1 MEGGIVAVKGDTIIG
16 IGDKKDL
23 QTGDH
28 GPIIDHGDV
37 AILPALVNAH
47 THLELSLLEQRTRTG
62 VNFIDWLCSILEELD
77 KLDEKD
83 FKAGIVR
90 GLKKS
95 YDNGT
100 GLLGDISNTGLSV
113 DYLQK
118 VFIKSIVFVE
128 TLGFHSKKVPRY
140 FEKLKTLFNRLKKC
154 EHPRVGL
161 AAHSPYTVS
170 PDLFKRVQA
179 LSFEGFP
186 VLSIHVAE
194 SREESEFLM
203 GKGPMY
209 DLLRERQFWNGD
221 WVPPEKS
228 PVQSLDCLGL
238 LTPYT
243 LCIHLVHISNADIE
257 VLAKRRSKI
266 CLCPRSNH
274 KLTVGS
280 PPVERLIRRGL
291 QVALGTDSLASN
303 DDLSVLREMAAIK
316 EIAPSIP
323 PGEIMKMGTI
333 NGAIALDM
341 GEYLGSIER
350 GKKGLLI
357 SIPVSASSPGKLY
370 EEIVCEGYRKKIQW
384 INQGQ

>member
-1 MEGGIVAVKGDTIIG
+1 MEGGMVAVKGDTIIG

-47 THLELSLLEQRTRTG
+47 THLELSSLEQRTRIG
-62 VNFIDWLCSILEELD
+62 VNFIDWLRSLLEELD

-95 YDNGT
+95 YNNGT
-100 GLLGDISNTGLSV
+100 GLLGDISNTGLSI

-128 TLGFHSKKVPRY
+128 TLGFHSQKVPHY
-140 FEKLKTLFNRLKKC
+140 FEKLKILFNRLKKC

-179 LSFEGFP
+179 LSCEGFP

-203 GKGPMY
+203 GEGSMY
-209 DLLRERQFWNGD
+209 DLLKERQFWNGE

-228 PVQSLDCLGL
+228 PVQYLDRLGL

-243 LCIHLVHISNADIE
+243 LCIHLVQISNADIE

-274 KLTVGS
+274 KLMVGS
-280 PPVERLIRRGL
+280 PPVEKLVRRGL
-291 QVALGTDSLASN
+291 RIALGTDSLASN
-303 DDLSVLREMAAIK
+303 DDLSVLREMVAIK
-316 EIAPSIP
+316 EIAPSIA
-323 PGEIMKMGTI
+323 PGEILKMGTI
-333 NGAIALDM
+333 NGAITLAM
-341 GEYLGSIER
+341 GEYLGSIEK

-357 SIPVSASSPGKLY
+357 SIPVSASAPGKLY
-370 EEIVCEGYRKKIQW
+370 EEIVCEGYRKEIQW
-384 INQGQ
+384 IKRDK

>member
-1 MEGGIVAVKGDTIIG
+1 MEGGIVAVQGDTIIG
-16 IGDKKDL
+16 IGDTKDL
-23 QTGDH
+23 QAGDDS
-28 GPIIDHGDV
+28 PVVDHGDV
-37 AILPALVNAH
+37 AILPALVNVH
-47 THLELSLLEQRTRTG
+47 THLELSSLEKKAKTG
-62 VNFIDWLCSILEELD
+62 VNFIDWLRSLLKELD
-77 KLDEKD
+77 TLDEKD
-83 FKAGIVR
+83 FKAGIVH

-113 DYLQK
+113 DYLHK
-118 VFIKSIVFVE
+118 VFMKSVVFVE
-128 TLGFHSKKVPRY
+128 ALGFHTKKVARY
-140 FEKLKTLFNRLKKC
+140 FEKIRILFNRLKKC
-154 EHPRVGL
+154 EYPLVGL

-194 SREESEFLM
+194 SPEESEFLM
-203 GKGPMY
+203 GEGPLY
-209 DLLRERQFWNGD
+209 DLLKERQFWNGD

-228 PVQSLDCLGL
+228 PVQYLDYLGL

-257 VLAKRRSKI
+257 VLAKTRAKL

-274 KLTVGS
+274 TLGVGS
-280 PPVERLIRRGL
+280 PPVERLMRRGL
-291 QVALGTDSLASN
+291 RVALGTDSLASN
-303 DDLSVLREMAAIK
+303 DDLSVLREMAEIR

-323 PGEIMKMGTI
+323 PGEIIKMGTI
-333 NGAIALDM
+333 NGATALDM
-341 GEYLGSIER
+341 GEHLGSIER

-357 SIPVSASSPGKLY
+357 TIPVGASSPGKLY

-384 INQGQ
+384 IHRDK